1 MKSTLAIS
9 AAVAA
14 LLFSAPTWAQ
24 SLTPIR
30 GWVPDASGPYSRAG
44 VTASSTYGTA
54 DNGGTS
60 GTVTGGSSAEPAAR

>member
-60 GTVTGGSSAEPAAR
+60 GGTGGSTTGSAAR